1 MSAAAEIQGGAG
13 CSWGIAGSVTMTGA
27 ATFNISDRTLTDEFK
42 TSELPSQNGAV
53 IEGIYAYQRRRNYDS
68 TFVPT
73 GATRAA
79 AQAVVATL
87 MALSPLAVITVAAST
102 IAAYNGTY
110 NYMGGAYV
118 KETREGYAVAGIKL
132 SQFEV
137 AGTAGTFAALP
148 IVVG

>member
-1 MSAAAEIQGGAG
+1 MSAAAEVQGGTA
-13 CSWGIAGSVTMTGA
+13 CSFGIAGVVTMTGA
-27 ATFNISDRTLTDEFK
+27 ATFNISDRTITDEFK
-42 TSELPSQNGAV
+42 TTEIPSQNGAV
-53 IEGIYAYQRRRNYDS
+53 VETVIASQRRRNYDS

-79 AQAVVATL
+79 AVAVVATL
-87 MALSPLAVITVAAST
+87 MALTPLSVITIAVST
-102 IAAYNGTY
+102 IAAFNGTY

-137 AGTAGTFAALP
+137 AGTAGTFAALA
-148 IVVG
+148 IAT